1 MLTAVAHGELIAL
14 HYASREDAERAAAE
28 VRTLADE
35 HALEL
40 EDAAIAVKHDDGRI
54 ELRQTRELAVG
65 EAAVAGG
72 AIGLLLGIPIGLPVA
87 AALLGIAG
95 GGGVAFHHRGISN
108 RHMKDA
114 ARDLGPEEAIL
125 FVLASNVDWPR
136 VEERLAP
143 YEGELLAS
151 DTAGAG
157 PEP

>member
-1 MLTAVAHGELIAL
+1 VAVAHGELIAL
-14 HYASREDAERAAAE
+14 HYTSRERAERAAE
-28 VRTLADE
+28 EIRQLGDE
-35 HALEL
+35 QLLEI
-40 EDAAIAVKHDDGRI
+40 EDAAVAVKHDDGRI

-95 GGGVAFHHRGISN
+95 GGGALFHRRGISN

-114 ARDLGPEEAIL
+114 AKELNPEEAIL

-151 DTAGAG
+151 DATGGA
-157 PEP
+157 EPDP

>member
-1 MLTAVAHGELIAL
+1 VAHGELIAL
-14 HYASREDAERAAAE
+14 HYASRESADRAAAE
-28 VRTLADE
+28 VRELAGE

-40 EDAAIAVKHDDGRI
+40 RDAAVAVKHEDGRI

-95 GGGVAFHHRGISN
+95 GGGVSFHRRGISN

-114 ARDLGPEEAIL
+114 AASLEPDEAIL
-125 FVLASNVDWPR
+125 FVLASSVDWPR

-151 DTAGAG
+151 DAGDAE